1 MENALTVIE
10 ETTALLEEENSNI
23 ASGNI
28 AIINAYLN
36 RKESLLN
43 RVASLSVDCEKEN
56 STDRCCSEDLLAAA
70 QKFETT
76 LEENR
81 ALLKRAMI
89 AQSHIVQLLTNAITR
104 SQDQPHYGKNGRFN
118 SLTGTAGQAYKRHA

>member
-10 ETTALLEEENSNI
+10 ETTALLEEENDNI
-23 ASGNI
+23 ASGNLSV
-28 AIINAYLN
+28 INALLS

-43 RVASLSVDCEKEN
+43 RVASLSVACEKEN
-56 STDRCCSEDLLAAA
+56 PTDKCCSEDLQTAA

-76 LEENR
+76 LEQNR

-118 SLTGTAGQAYKRHA
+118 SLNGATGQAYKRHA